1 LETLGEDLFAQTA
14 SETAR
19 RHSDVHGSFGDV
31 QVADISKEDE
41 GKLKIDEATRIIY
54 SWIDESVLKVV

>member
-41 GKLKIDEATRIIY
+41 DKHKIDEAIRIIN
-54 SWIDESVLKVV
+54 SWIDESVL

>member
-1 LETLGEDLFAQTA
+1 
-14 SETAR
+14 
-19 RHSDVHGSFGDV
+19 V

-54 SWIDESVLKVV
+54 SWIDESVLKVA